1 MYSELA
7 INTLLKQIGWSDVLS
22 SGLPI
27 SIDEDLKFSESG
39 RIFESFHPLVNLE
52 NIYASV
58 LEKLTE
64 EEKFNSYLVET
75 AKNNVL
81 SVLNK
86 IMNQNVNYIDSFDY
100 DAIIEA
106 KKNLFVEAIGYSV
119 ACQMVELFLSTSRK
133 NFFERNAKDAVV
145 RLKMDLEGAKNERG
159 HKIAYGLKDQLRF
172 AVNNA
177 SDIIFPQHA
186 VVDSKR
192 IW

>member
-1 MYSELA
+1 MYSEVA
-7 INTLLKQIGWSDVLS
+7 INTLIKQIGWSDVLS

-27 SIDEDLKFSESG
+27 SIDEDLKISESG
-39 RIFESFHPLVNLE
+39 RTFESFHPLVNLE

-58 LEKLTE
+58 PEKITE
-64 EEKFNSYLVET
+64 EEKFNSFLEEV

-81 SVLNK
+81 SVISK

-100 DAIIEA
+100 DGIIDA
-106 KKNLFVEAIGYSV
+106 KKHLFIESIGYSV
-119 ACQMVELFLSTSRK
+119 ACQMVELFLSTNRR

-172 AVNNA
+172 AINNA
-177 SDIIFPQHA
+177 SDIIFPQQA
-186 VVDSKR
+186 IVDSKP

>member
-1 MYSELA
+1 MYSEVA

-27 SIDEDLKFSESG
+27 SIEDDLKLSESG
-39 RIFESFHPLVNLE
+39 RTFESFHPLVDLE

-58 LEKLTE
+58 PEIIID
-64 EEKFNSYLVET
+64 EEKFNAYLKEV

-81 SVLNK
+81 NVVNK
-86 IMNQNVNYIDSFDY
+86 IMNQNTNYNDSFNY
-100 DAIIEA
+100 DATIET
-106 KKNLFVEAIGYSV
+106 KKHLFVEAIGYSV
-119 ACQMVELFLSTSRK
+119 VVQMIELFLTTNRR

-177 SDIIFPQHA
+177 SDIIFPQQA
-186 VVDSKR
+186 IVDSKP